1 MLKKVSS
8 YFMTML
14 FNVLKR
20 FPIASLMLF
29 LSFAAVVSAN
39 HFFGYSNRSTILR
52 VSLQAFTAF
61 PLMVAIQI
69 FCENHIY
76 KKQLFYKVIL
86 SFSAIGFTVLYFFY
100 FFTKSDRI
108 DLIRCFS
115 LFIIFTATAMILL
128 SYKNKNFS
136 VNLIK
141 LSVNFFLSFL
151 YSNVLMLGLI
161 GFFLITRTL
170 LFPKLDRDIIQDII
184 AFSTV
189 IFAPMFFMAGIPDR
203 NSNNDELKYPMIL
216 KFIIKY
222 LAIPF
227 SFCYMGI
234 LYLYFAKS
242 LISLSIPK
250 GVIVHIV
257 IWFSIGCFV
266 VLAYISAL
274 LKESKSAA
282 LYNKIVPKLL
292 IPVLLFM
299 FYSLYLRVSDY
310 GFTESRYFIL
320 ITGLFLLGVMI
331 YASFTKNIKW
341 KAVFLAL
348 IIFTFISAFS
358 PLNAFKVSI
367 SSQNRRFEEIL
378 KRNGMIVNGKVKPSD
393 KISEED
399 KSELSSIF
407 KYFNYSHS
415 LKELKLFPQNLNS
428 EDYVKIFGFNINY
441 YYSGAKTDSSI
452 YLSYQNSDRNNF
464 IVDSSEC
471 DFIILF
477 DYLYNSNDLTVE
489 NKKHR
494 AVLSSDRKIVS
505 IYTKSDNSLI
515 YSFDINKA
523 VGQKLKENRAAGS
536 SKYLVPADA
545 LLYTD
550 ITKSGISV
558 KYIFNNISGTY
569 YPQTDKYDNVDFS
582 GVFIQVKLSR

>member
-52 VSLQAFTAF
+52 VSLQAFTVF

-76 KKQLFYKVIL
+76 KKQLFYKVLL

-108 DLIRCFS
+108 ELIRCFS

-203 NSNNDELKYPMIL
+203 NSNNDELNYPLIL

-274 LKESKSAA
+274 LKESKSAV

-299 FYSLYLRVSDY
+299 FYSLYLRIRDY

-320 ITGLFLLGVMI
+320 ITGLFLFGFMI
-331 YASFTKNIKW
+331 YASFAKNIKW

-378 KRNGMIVNGKVKPSD
+378 QRNNMIINGKIKPSD
-393 KISEED
+393 KISSKD
-399 KSELSSIF
+399 KSELFSIF
-407 KYFNYSHS
+407 NYFRNFHS
-415 LKELKLFPQNLNS
+415 LQELKLFPKNLKS
-428 EDYVKIFGFNINY
+428 EDYIEIFGFSI
-441 YYSGAKTDSSI
+441 DSQ
-452 YLSYQNSDRNNF
+452 YLSTENESVYLNYQSSNRNNF
-464 IVDSSEC
+464 IIDSSEY

-477 DYLYNSNDLTVE
+477 EYMFSDTGLTVE
-489 NKKHR
+489 NNKYKS
-494 AVLSSDRKIVS
+494 VLNTESKIIS

-515 YSFDINKA
+515 YSFDIKKA
-523 VGQKLKENRAAGS
+523 VIQKLKENRESGGL
-536 SKYLVPADA
+536 KYLVPSDS
-545 LLYTD
+545 LIYTD
-550 ITKSGISV
+550 LTKSGISV
-558 KYIFNNISGTY
+558 TYRFNNISGTY
-569 YPQTDKYDNVDFS
+569 YPQTDKYDNVDFQ
-582 GVFIQVKLSR
+582 GVLIQVKLSK